1 LRPNSD
7 YNPTKQLIT
16 WLYEEH
22 PFIERLNAVDQSV
35 TSQLEVIVQGQLRA
49 CTPIFLALADP
60 VRQDIIM
67 MLTKHDALNV
77 AQITERSPMS
87 RSAISHHLKI
97 LRQAGLIA
105 SNKVGTEIYYD
116 LNIESAVAELRAFI
130 GTTER
135 IVELKTDHE
144 AE

>member
-1 LRPNSD
+1 M
-7 YNPTKQLIT
+7 
-16 WLYEEH
+16 
-22 PFIERLNAVDQSV
+22 DQSD
-35 TSQLEVIVQGQLRA
+35 TSQLEVIVHGQLRA
-49 CTPIFLALADP
+49 CSPIFLALADP

-67 MLTKHDALNV
+67 MLTRHDALNV

-105 SNKVGTEIYYD
+105 ANKVGTEIYYD
-116 LNIESAVAELRAFI
+116 LNIESAVAELRAFLE
-130 GTTER
+130 TTER
-135 IVELKTDHE
+135 IVELKSNHE